1 MSRKWIAVWIIIIGM
16 VILLVIWAIPA
27 RAQEATPET
36 DANCVACHTHQ
47 YYLYDSGKWFC
58 LCDAPM
64 HCAYCHGGRTD
75 TTIKEQAHDGLVLY
89 PTRNQAER
97 CQTCHAEDYL
107 SRVVTFDTVAGVS
120 STPLPIITAT
130 PFESATTPVEQQP
143 AMLLRLSQLG
153 PWRLVGLG
161 VLGIVMIGVL
171 IFGYR
176 CWKADCL
183 GRALPQVKNKV
194 HIDTNRRTS

>member
-1 MSRKWIAVWIIIIGM
+1 LSRKWFAVGVMIIGAM
-16 VILLVIWAIPA
+16 ILLLPWTIPTH
-27 RAQEATPET
+27 AQEPTPEN
-36 DANCVACHTHQ
+36 DANCVACHEHQ

-64 HCAYCHGGRTD
+64 HCVYCHSGRTD
-75 TTIKEQAHDGLVLY
+75 SPVKEVAHEGLVLY
-89 PTRNQAER
+89 PTRDHAER
-97 CQTCHAEDYL
+97 CETCHTEDYL
-107 SRVVTFDTVAGVS
+107 SRVVTFDAVAGIS

-130 PFESATTPVEQQP
+130 AIEPAAVLVEEQP
-143 AMLLRLSQLG
+143 AQLLLRLSQLE

-161 VLGIVMIGVL
+161 VLGIVMVGIL

-183 GRALPQVKNKV
+183 AKNQP
-194 HIDTNRRTS
+194 

>member
-1 MSRKWIAVWIIIIGM
+1 MSRKWLAAY
-16 VILLVIWAIPA
+16 ILILGVVFLLLPQAIPA
-27 RAQEATPET
+27 RAQEPTPEN

-64 HCAYCHGGRTD
+64 HCVYCHGGRTD
-75 TTIKEQAHDGLVLY
+75 SMVEEVAHEGLVLY
-89 PTRNQAER
+89 PTRDHAER
-97 CQTCHAEDYL
+97 CQACHTEDYM
-107 SRVVTFDTVAGVS
+107 SRVVTFETVAGVS
-120 STPLPIITAT
+120 STPLPIATAT
-130 PFESATTPVEQQP
+130 AMEPAAAITEEPVSPLQ
-143 AMLLRLSQLG
+143 MFLDQLE

-161 VLGIVMIGVL
+161 VLTIAFMLIL

-183 GRALPQVKNKV
+183 AKTQP
-194 HIDTNRRTS
+194 